1 MSENDEFK
9 VAREAEQEMQKLFAQ
24 LLLDPLKREVRAIYE
39 EKIKEEIISQWQI
52 QREDLEDLLKKRLND
67 LHSDFK
73 GALEKWDGAASLQR
87 TFNDSLARVESTQAA
102 LGLAITQAESSVLS
116 KADELNQ
123 SVQALTT
130 QADNL
135 KIQLDSIQAEVSE
148 LKVESTSFATSI
160 SGVTVIGKDIET
172 IKELCEMNTLTES
185 GLKQTLNSFQTEV
198 ERILKLHVWSAVA
211 LIIILAT
218 AAILLIH
225 HFV

>member
-160 SGVTVIGKDIET
+160 SGVTLIGKDIET
-172 IKELCEMNTLTES
+172 IKERCEMNTLTES

-198 ERILKLHVWSAVA
+198 ERTLKLHVWSAVA

-225 HFV
+225 HFG